1 MAPVPVTR
9 EALVAQLRDLGV
21 RPGDLLLVHTS
32 FRAVRPIA
40 GGPEG
45 LVLAL
50 LEAVGPQGTL
60 AMPGW
65 TSEDDAAFDPKST
78 PCPADLGI
86 TAETFR
92 RMPAV
97 ERSTHPMAF
106 IAKGPLA
113 AEVVAGEL
121 PLPPHGPASPVG
133 HIHRL
138 DGKILLL
145 GVGQDA
151 NTTLHM
157 AETLAGVPYWSRS
170 FLTMERDGK
179 PVRVAVDEPDH
190 CCQRFSLADHWLAA
204 EGRIAI
210 GPAGHGTGR
219 LMRSRD
225 VVEAAVMRLRANA
238 LVFLHSPDARCDECD
253 AARASVGVGGA
264 EAATP

>member
-1 MAPVPVTR
+1 MSEKTTIGRADVVG
-9 EALVAQLRDLGV
+9 QLRSLGV

-32 FRAVRPIA
+32 FRAIRPIA

-45 LVLAL
+45 LIAAL
-50 LEAVGPQGTL
+50 LEAVGAAGTL

-65 TSEDDAAFDPKST
+65 TSDDTALFDPATT
-78 PCPADLGI
+78 PCPEDLGI

-92 RMPAV
+92 RMPGV

-113 AEVVAGEL
+113 GAVVAGDL
-121 PLPPHGPASPVG
+121 PLPPHGPESPVG
-133 HIHRL
+133 IIHAF

-157 AETLAGVPYWSRS
+157 AESVAGVPYWRRS
-170 FLTMERDGK
+170 FLSVERDGR

-190 CCQRFSLADHWLAA
+190 CCQGFRQLDDWLAA

-210 GPAGHGTGR
+210 GPVGHGTAR

-225 VVEAAVMRLRANA
+225 VVETAARRLRADP
-238 LVFLHSPDARCDECD
+238 LLFLHAPEAGCEECD
-253 AARASVGVGGA
+253 AARASIG
-264 EAATP
+264 P